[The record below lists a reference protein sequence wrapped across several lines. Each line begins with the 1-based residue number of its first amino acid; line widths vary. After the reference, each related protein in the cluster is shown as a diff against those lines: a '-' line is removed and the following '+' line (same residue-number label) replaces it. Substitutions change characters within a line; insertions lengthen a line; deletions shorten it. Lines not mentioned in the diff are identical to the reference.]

1 MKKLAT
7 AVSLGLVLSLA
18 APAFAAVE
26 FGGKFENQFE
36 LHEVADKW
44 QIDGETGID
53 VETKVTGENG
63 NTIKGVVELGFESGY
78 NDKDE
83 VDGTHLFDN
92 LLDGITL
99 QNLAVEKAWVE
110 SQGAYWHGG
119 PDVTTKIGDV
129 GPEWDPVVAHMEDMR
144 GVTVEGLETGP
155 AMAKAFYIW
164 DGADRPFGLA
174 VNGTVEGVDMSGMIV
189 RKGTENNYVFGA
201 GTSLIPG
208 VNVAGKVAL
217 DGANRRLY
225 NVEATSANLVEGV
238 TFRAGYR
245 GADDAF
251 APMYTITPEDKDGN
265 VVARDDV
272 DNIHYDLLDGFTVG
286 VETVQSGINLRADYD
301 DPHELVKLAASTDMH
316 GVNLGYEAKL
326 QRGADA
332 EHTVKAKTVV
342 NAIQQLQGL
351 GVSAE
356 VKLVGDDMTWNTEAE
371 YNAPNGLEL
380 GAKYDSVAGPSASAG
395 VTVRF

>member
-1 MKKLAT
+1 MKKLA
-7 AVSLGLVLSLA
+7 AAIVLALVLSLA

-26 FGGKFENQFE
+26 FGGKLENQFE
-36 LHEVADKW
+36 LHEVAGEW
-44 QIDGETGID
+44 RVDGETGID

-78 NDKDE
+78 NEKDE
-83 VDGTHLFDN
+83 VDGTRLFDN

-99 QNLAVEKAWVE
+99 QNLAVQKAWVE

-144 GVTVEGLETGP
+144 GVTVDGLATGP
-155 AMAKAFYIW
+155 AMAKAFYLW
-164 DGADRPFGLA
+164 DGADRPVGVA
-174 VNGTVEGVDMSGMIV
+174 ANGSVDGVDLSGMIV
-189 RKGTENNYVFGA
+189 RKGTENNMVFGA
-201 GTSLIPG
+201 GSALIPG

-225 NVEATSANLVEGV
+225 NIEATAQNLVEGV
-238 TFRAGYR
+238 TLRAGYR

-251 APMYTITPEDKDGN
+251 APMYTIAPEDEEGN
-265 VVARDDV
+265 AVARNHV
-272 DNIHYDLLDGFTVG
+272 DNVHYDLLDGYSIG
-286 VETVQSGINLRADYD
+286 VETVQSGVHLKADYD
-301 DPHELVKLAASTDMH
+301 QPHELVNLSAATDIH
-316 GVNLGYEAKL
+316 GFNLGYAAKL

-332 EHTVKAKTVV
+332 EHKVKAKTVV

-351 GVSAE
+351 GLSAE
-356 VKLVGDDMTWNTEAE
+356 VKLVGNTMTWNTGAE
-371 YNAPNGLEL
+371 YNAPNGLDL
-380 GAKYDSVAGPSASAG
+380 GAKYDSVDGPSATAG
-395 VTVRF
+395 VTVKF